1 MATIIEPR
9 PRPAGS
15 DDHSK
20 LERLVRRPTRRQAE
34 ADRNSGTSATAAAT
48 GRGSGTRCHFQAP
61 DCSSRMEC
69 RHPAHRERSEG
80 DQTFPCAGSAPAPV
94 HDSAD
99 GIRARFPNC
108 SRSCSAR
115 ACRTGI
121 WRLGGLAR
129 CRVGPLLGT
138 QNSHRFGAG
147 PRLVPFHAT
156 GVSRA
161 ATSAARC
168 PTRATI
174 ATRTP
179 AATGAE
185 RGSAAYGPAA
195 AASGAHA

>member
-1 MATIIEPR
+1 M
-9 PRPAGS
+9 
-15 DDHSK
+15 
-20 LERLVRRPTRRQAE
+20 ERRY
-34 ADRNSGTSATAAAT
+34 
-48 GRGSGTRCHFQAP
+48 
-61 DCSSRMEC
+61 
-69 RHPAHRERSEG
+69 PAHRERSEG
-80 DQTFPCAGSAPAPV
+80 DQTFPCAGSAVHDPARRASRGRGPACSALAAV
-94 HDSAD
+94 HDSA
-99 GIRARFPNC
+99 GCIRARFPNC

-195 AASGAHA
+195 AAGGAHA